1 MSSPLTERLI
11 KLLCGRIAY
20 DRGEAYFR
28 QKRVSFTHTEPET
41 GHYQAIVRGTDSY
54 RVFVHIDLN
63 GDVSAECQCPA
74 YALYNNHC
82 KHIAAVLLGIR
93 EQQAGSRMP
102 ARSVSLLHPE
112 GRPSGDTFTGL
123 TERYDPSGRRSGG
136 SSRDVWLTRDVM
148 GLFEQGGVRRKT
160 AGSRFD
166 ARIRLQAEF
175 ILKTSYIGPNLYVFG
190 VELKIGGGRLY
201 IVKHIRDFLDHLERG
216 ESYPF
221 SEQFSYDPA
230 QHSFEPSQ
238 DVILRQLIEISRNER
253 LYQEEARWSGG
264 AARRNKE
271 NRTLLLPPYAWAELL
286 RGFRASPSSIK
297 LDPGHGKPRP
307 FVISDDPLPVNYRFD
322 RAEDGGYRLD
332 VEGLADLKILESYG
346 LVLAD
351 GILRNLQV
359 DRCRRLRELKNMLE
373 ASRRNHIH
381 IAAEQME
388 PFMQRVLP
396 GLQRMGS
403 VQIADAVTERMVRSP
418 LKARLYLDRV
428 RNRLLAGLEFQYGDI
443 VLNPLESGT
452 ARGSDLI
459 LMRDEEQESRIL
471 QMMDESSFVKTESG
485 YFLDDEDAEYD
496 FLVHI
501 VPRLEQLLE
510 VYATS
515 AVKTRIVPVS
525 APPKVSVQL
534 GERTDWLEVSI
545 DLSGISEQEIRGVIQ
560 ALAVKR
566 KYYRLPEGAL
576 LPLDHDNFKQIVALM
591 NDLGPH
597 LIGEAGNEFR
607 VPVTK
612 GLHLLDEHKYGS
624 SIKLDKNFR
633 LLLHHIKNPD
643 SLDFPVPPQLA
654 SVLRDYQAYGYQ
666 WMKMLAHYR
675 FGGILADDMGLGK
688 TLQSIA
694 FLVSVLPEIRDQQQ
708 PALIVAPASL
718 VYNWRN
724 ELRKFAPDIRC
735 EVADGSK
742 SDRLDVL
749 KRAGTTDVLIVSYPV
764 LRMDIEEFA
773 KHAFHS
779 MFLDEAQTFK
789 NYATQ
794 TAQAVKALQA
804 KHRFALTG
812 TPVENKLEE
821 LWSIYD
827 VVFPSLF
834 QSRQQFHELSR
845 EQIAR
850 MIRPFLLRRL
860 KTDVLKEL
868 PEKIETVQTSELLPD
883 QKKLY
888 AALLAQLQQ
897 ETLKHLNEESFQK
910 NRIRILAGLTR
921 LRQLCCHPSLF
932 VEDYEG
938 GSAKF
943 EQLLEITE
951 ECLGAGRRLLI
962 FSQFTEMLG
971 MIGKELGYRGVPFF
985 YLDGKT
991 PPAERVELCSRF
1003 NEGERD
1009 IFLISLKA
1017 GGTGLN
1023 LTGADTVILYDLW
1036 WNPAVEQQA
1045 ADRAH
1050 RMGQKNVV
1058 QVIRLITENTVEEKM
1073 YELQQKK
1080 RDLIDEVIEPGQE
1093 ALSSL
1098 TEQEIREILMI

>member
-28 QKRVSFTHTEPET
+28 QKRVTFTHTDPEA

-74 YALYNNHC
+74 YALYNNNC

-93 EQQAGSRMP
+93 EQQAGSGFP
-102 ARSVSLLHPE
+102 TRSVSLLYPE
-112 GRPSGDTFTGL
+112 GRPADESFNELADRHASPRL
-123 TERYDPSGRRSGG
+123 RSGG

-148 GLFEQGGVRRKT
+148 GLFAEGGIRRKS

-166 ARIRLQAEF
+166 SRTRLQAEF
-175 ILKTSYIGPNLYVFG
+175 ILKPSPVGPNQYVFG
-190 VELKIGGGRLY
+190 VELKIGGNRLY
-201 IVKHIRDFLDHLERG
+201 IVKHIRDFLNNLERG
-216 ESYPF
+216 ENYPF
-221 SEQFSYDPA
+221 SEQFTYDPA
-230 QHSFEPSQ
+230 IHSFEPAQ
-238 DVILRQLIEISRNER
+238 DSILRQLVEVSRNER
-253 LYQEEARWSGG
+253 LYQEDARLSVG
-264 AARRNKE
+264 ASRRNKE
-271 NRTLLLPPYAWAELL
+271 TRTLLLPPYAWAELL
-286 RGFRASPSSIK
+286 RSFQASAPSVK
-297 LDPGHGKPRP
+297 LDLGFGKPRP
-307 FVISDDPLPVNYRFD
+307 FAISDEPLPVKYRFD

-332 VEGLADLKILESYG
+332 VDGLADLKILENYG
-346 LVLAD
+346 LVLTD
-351 GILRNLQV
+351 DVLRKLPV
-359 DRCRRLRELKNMLE
+359 DRCRRLREFKNMLD
-373 ASRRNHIH
+373 ASRRNHIY
-381 IAAEQME
+381 IAADQME
-388 PFMQRVLP
+388 PFMQKVLP

-403 VQIADAVTERMVRSP
+403 VQIAETVTERMVRSP

-471 QMMDESSFVKTESG
+471 EIMEESSFVKTESG
-485 YFLDDEDAEYD
+485 YFLDEEEAEYD

-501 VPRLEQLLE
+501 VPRLEQLLD

-534 GERTDWLEVSI
+534 GERTDWLEISF

-560 ALAVKR
+560 ALEVKR

-576 LPLDHDNFKQIVALM
+576 LPLDNEEFKQIVNLM

-597 LIGEAGNEFR
+597 MVGEAGNGFR

-624 SIKLDKNFR
+624 SIKLDKSFR

-643 SLDFPVPPQLA
+643 GLDFPVPRQLA

-694 FLVSVLPEIRDQQQ
+694 FLLSVLPEIRDQQQ
-708 PALIVAPASL
+708 PALIVAPSSL

-735 EVADGSK
+735 AVADGSK
-742 SDRLDVL
+742 SDRLQVL
-749 KRAGTTDVLIVSYPV
+749 KQAAATDVLIVSYPV
-764 LRMDIEEFA
+764 LRMDIEHFA
-773 KHAFHS
+773 KHAFHT

-827 VVFPSLF
+827 VVFPALF
-834 QSRQQFHELSR
+834 QNRQQFHELSR
-845 EQIAR
+845 EQIAK

-868 PEKIETVQTSELLPD
+868 PEKIETVQTSELLPE

-921 LRQLCCHPSLF
+921 LRQICCHPALF
-932 VEDYEG
+932 VEDYG
-938 GSAKF
+938 GSSAKF

-951 ECLGAGRRLLI
+951 ECLSSGRRLLI

-971 MIGKELGYRGVPFF
+971 LIGKELGYRGVPFF

-991 PPAERVELCSRF
+991 PPSERVQLCSRF
-1003 NEGERD
+1003 NDGERD
-1009 IFLISLKA
+1009 LFLISLKA

-1050 RMGQKNVV
+1050 RMGQKSVV